1 MSAWRFRWVTA
12 WDQVWQGAVA
22 DRWQRLASRSRAAN
36 AFHEPALA
44 RAWAETVGVAAGSR
58 PVVGLAEAPDGTE
71 VLLPWVITPQRG
83 SRVTRRVLE
92 PIGHA
97 LFGYHD
103 PLAAA
108 ALPEGD
114 WSTFWASVRASVPV
128 PYDSALFRLVH
139 AEFAVASTT
148 PTVMENSPVL
158 ELGGDDFEAVL
169 RRLSKNAREQVR
181 RSARRIADVGGRYES
196 LVGAAAGSELGG
208 PLADAHRRLWSA
220 RAAGSVLDQ
229 PGVLDAFTR
238 FACEGTAAGWAR
250 LDRLVVDGAPIAWHF
265 GLVHRTGW
273 HWWLPAYDAATSVP
287 SPGAAMLSHVVE
299 QAVGAGA
306 ARLHLMIGNQRYK
319 QRWHPAPLA
328 LRAVRWYAPAV
339 RGAAL
344 RLYDSL
350 RATGRSGALPT
361 PDEDDDV

>member
-1 MSAWRFRWVTA
+1 MSAWRFRWVTE
-12 WDQVWQGAVA
+12 WDAVWRGEVA
-22 DRWQRLASRSRAAN
+22 ERWQRLASGSTVAN
-36 AFHEPALA
+36 AFHEPALV
-44 RAWAETVGVAAGSR
+44 RAWAETVGAATGAM
-58 PVVGLAEAPDGTE
+58 PVVGLADAPDGTE

-92 PIGHA
+92 PMGHA

-108 ALPEGD
+108 PLAEAE
-114 WSTFWASVRASVPV
+114 WSAFWASVRPSVPV
-128 PYDSALFRLVH
+128 AYDSALFRLVH
-139 AEFAVASTT
+139 AEIAVASAA

-158 ELGGDDFEAVL
+158 EFSGGDFDFVL

-181 RSARRIADVGGRYES
+181 RSARRIAEAGGRFES
-196 LVGAAAGSELGG
+196 LTGAAAAAEVAG
-208 PLADAHRRLWSA
+208 PLATAHRTLWRA
-220 RAAGSVLDQ
+220 RPAGSVLDQ
-229 PGVLDAFTR
+229 PRVLDAFTR
-238 FACEGTAAGWAR
+238 FAREGTVAGWAR
-250 LDRLVVDGAPIAWHF
+250 LDRLVMDGAAIAWHF

-273 HWWLPAYDAATSVP
+273 HWWLPAYDAASAMP
-287 SPGAAMLSHVVE
+287 SPGAAMLAHVVE

-350 RATGRSGALPT
+350 RATRRSGDIPT
-361 PDEDDDV
+361 PDDDDV